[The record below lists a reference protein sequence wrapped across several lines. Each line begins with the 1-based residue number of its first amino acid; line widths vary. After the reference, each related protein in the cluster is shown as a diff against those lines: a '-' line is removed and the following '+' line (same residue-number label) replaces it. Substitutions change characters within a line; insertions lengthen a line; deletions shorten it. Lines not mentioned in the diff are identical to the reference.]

1 MKHNTEKATTECI
14 NCFWAD
20 IMECQYLEYDMPI
33 DNPCRSFRQKQI
45 EERTYTESEVIGLLS
60 DYMID
65 GTDQYGENPEDP
77 EDFLFGWNRRN
88 KKT

>member
-45 EERTYTESEVIGLLS
+45 EERTYSESEVIGLLS
-60 DYMID
+60 GYVAHVKI
-65 GTDQYGENPEDP
+65 ENGKELTPPEW
-77 EDFLFGWNRRN
+77 LGR
-88 KKT
+88 KKL